1 MKQTFLTSITLLL
14 FLGFFSCKDN
24 TVIIPPTVLSEQE
37 LVPIL
42 ADIQIAQA
50 SQIIYEYSDTV
61 KYSLKQ
67 YQMEILKKKNISE
80 EKFHESMKF
89 YAEHP
94 ELLKEIYDEVVNE
107 LSRREGELENK

>member
-1 MKQTFLTSITLLL
+1 
-14 FLGFFSCKDN
+14 
-24 TVIIPPTVLSEQE
+24 
-37 LVPIL
+37 
-42 ADIQIAQA
+42 
-50 SQIIYEYSDTV
+50 
-61 KYSLKQ
+61 
-67 YQMEILKKKNISE
+67 MEILKKKNISE

>member
-1 MKQTFLTSITLLL
+1 MKQTLLILFTLLC
-14 FLGFFSCKDN
+14 FIGCKDN
-24 TVIIPPTVLSEQE
+24 TVVIPANVLTQQE

-50 SQIIYEYSDTV
+50 SQIIFEYSDTIR
-61 KYSLKQ
+61 YSLKQ

-80 EKFHESMKF
+80 EKFQESMEF
-89 YAEHP
+89 YSEHP